1 MKNMILKFTAGLFL
15 SAQVATAQIAVN
27 VTEQVQTMS
36 LGDRTGYSVTL
47 TGMTEKEAIKAM
59 RSWAGDQQKKPEI
72 KETGKHELMINQFSG
87 AGFSEAPAN
96 LYLLFSEGDAG
107 LTVTGF
113 FEKGGVFVSS
123 ATDAATVPQCKQ
135 VMTKYAWR
143 IEKIKI
149 ETELAGAQ
157 KELEKRNDEQAAL
170 EKKQK
175 QLNEDIADCEETI
188 KNAKAGLEQNA
199 TEQKN
204 KREEIGKQDA
214 KVKEVENK
222 LKDYDG
228 K

>member
-1 MKNMILKFTAGLFL
+1 MKNIIRIATVGLCMTYQMV
-15 SAQVATAQIAVN
+15 SAQISVN

-47 TGMTEKEAIKAM
+47 TGMNEKEAIKAM
-59 RSWAGDQQKKPEI
+59 RSWADDQQKKPEI
-72 KETGKHELMINQFSG
+72 KETGKHELMISNFSG
-87 AGFSEAPAN
+87 AGFSETPAN

-113 FEKGGVFVSS
+113 FEKGGVFVST

-149 ETELAGAQ
+149 EAELAAAQ
-157 KELEKRNDEQAAL
+157 KELEKRNDEQASL

-204 KREEIGKQDA
+204 KREEIGKQDT
-214 KVKEVENK
+214 KVQEIQKR